1 MKRKRYVWLAA
12 CLAVALPLLQGL
24 PTCAA
29 PVDAAM
35 LYTTGKVMVN
45 GIRVSKPTALF
56 LGDRI
61 ETSARSVAAI
71 AYQGA
76 MVYVP
81 AESSVVFSKDLFTA
95 DLKTVA
101 AKNSPGLQ
109 LHAKSAALAAAGG
122 ALMADEFERRGSHCC
137 CCCHSPSRPCHLHD
151 ACGE

>member
-1 MKRKRYVWLAA
+1 MKRKRYIWLAA

-45 GIRVSKPTALF
+45 GVRVSKPTALF

-81 AESSVVFSKDLFTA
+81 AESSVVFSKELFTA

-101 AKNSPGLQ
+101 AKNSPGL
-109 LHAKSAALAAAGG
+109 HAKTAALAAAGG
-122 ALMADEFERRGSHCC
+122 ALMAGEVERSANHCC
-137 CCCHSPSRPCHLHD
+137 CCCHSPSKPCHN

>member
-81 AESSVVFSKDLFTA
+81 AQSSVVFSKDLFAA
-95 DLKTVA
+95 DLKTVS
-101 AKNSPGLQ
+101 AKNSSGFQ
-109 LHAKSAALAAAGG
+109 AKNAALAAAGG
-122 ALMADEFERRGSHCC
+122 ALMADEFGRRGNSCCCC
-137 CCCHSPSRPCHLHD
+137 CCCHSPSRPCHN